1 MLREVLS
8 NHGIIV
14 TLMNLQELL
23 ERLGYPGNKMLPY
36 RDVLRYFWDR
46 SRHSITHQVMT
57 DKHKRYTHVYDY
69 YSKTI
74 PCSFFA
80 VSCFALA

>member
-1 MLREVLS
+1 MTCEVLREVLS
-8 NHGIIV
+8 SHGIIV

-57 DKHKRYTHVYDY
+57 DKNKRYCVTLLRIITH
-69 YSKTI
+69 
-74 PCSFFA
+74 
-80 VSCFALA
+80 

>member
-1 MLREVLS
+1 MTCEVLREVLS

-14 TLMNLQELL
+14 TLMSLQELL

-57 DKHKRYTHVYDY
+57 DKNKRYTYTH
-69 YSKTI
+69 
-74 PCSFFA
+74 
-80 VSCFALA
+80 ALLLGGMLQ